1 MPHTFSQLRLRYHR
15 FILALWQEADPP
27 ADDHASWRFSL
38 EDPHT
43 GQRLG
48 FAEFDQLIAF
58 LTEQMTYSTDE

>member
-1 MPHTFSQLRLRYHR
+1 MTQTLSQPRLRYHR
-15 FILALWQEADPP
+15 FILALWQEADEGPG
-27 ADDHASWRFSL
+27 DHASWRFSL

-58 LTEQMTYSTDE
+58 LTEQMTRSADV